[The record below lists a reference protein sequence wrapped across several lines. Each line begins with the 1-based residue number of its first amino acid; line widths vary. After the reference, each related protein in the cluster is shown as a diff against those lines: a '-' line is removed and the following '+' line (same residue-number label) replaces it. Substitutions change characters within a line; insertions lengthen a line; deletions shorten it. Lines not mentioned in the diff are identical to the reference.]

1 MTEDGLWA
9 ETTGEPEERVKEKPG
24 THQAGEGPELS
35 FEAGVENLE
44 RVVKALEQ
52 REVPLETAL
61 ALFKEGVG
69 LVRHCSRL
77 LDQAEQEMRILV
89 EEDGKLQIKTVNF
102 PSEG

>member
-9 ETTGEPEERVKEKPG
+9 EATGEPEG
-24 THQAGEGPELS
+24 TVEEQTGTNQAGEGRELS
-35 FEAGVENLE
+35 FEAGIEDLE
-44 RVVKALEQ
+44 RIVKALEQ

-89 EEDGKLQIKTVNF
+89 EEDGKLQIKPVDF